1 MDTIQSDFTVLDKL
15 LAVNLSITLWSAR
28 KKMTAEDIGGVKL
41 PPEDLASLGSKRIA
55 DPESLKVFSSLKS
68 RAFSFLDRHGVRF
81 MSGWAIPEEKAGI
94 VVQELISIRDEF
106 QTAKQEYL
114 TKYDQSI
121 LTWIN
126 KHQQWKEIIQ
136 NSTVSSEYV
145 NARMSFKWQIFK
157 VEPLMQNENEMAVLE
172 SGLAEEVTGLGS
184 TLFSEIARAADDMWK
199 KVYQGKTEVTH
210 RALSPLKTLLGKL
223 QGLSFVEPHI
233 APVAESIESILNK
246 IPKRGNIDGS
256 DLVMLQGLVCLL
268 KDSNALAEHAHN
280 VLLGASGSD
289 QILNSVI
296 QTSSTFDEVR
306 VESLNEGTK
315 SGEEGNPVHYPE
327 VQNSVLEIPSL
338 GLW

>member
-28 KKMTAEDIGGVKL
+28 RKMTPEDIGGINL

-68 RAFSFLDRHGVRF
+68 RTFSFLDRHGVRF
-81 MSGWAIPEEKAGI
+81 MSGWAIPEDKAGLI
-94 VVQELISIRDEF
+94 VQELIAIRDEF
-106 QTAKQEYL
+106 QTAKQEFL
-114 TKYDQSI
+114 SQYDQSI
-121 LTWIN
+121 QSWIN

-136 NSTVSSEYV
+136 SSTVSSEYV
-145 NARMSFKWQIFK
+145 NARMSFKWQIYK

-172 SGLAEEVTGLGS
+172 SGLAEEVTSLGS
-184 TLFSEIARAADDMWK
+184 TLFNEIARAAEDMWK

-233 APVAESIESILNK
+233 APVAECIESVLNRQ
-246 IPKRGNIDGS
+246 PKRGNINGS

-268 KDSNALAEHAHN
+268 KDSNALPEHAHN
-280 VLLGASGSD
+280 VLLGASGTD
-289 QILNSVI
+289 LILNSAFQNNSVSEEMAAEEI
-296 QTSSTFDEVR
+296 DDSVSDDEAITIP
-306 VESLNEGTK
+306 S
-315 SGEEGNPVHYPE
+315 PE
-327 VQNSVLEIPSL
+327 VNVSVTAIPSY